1 MYVYEIIYDVEYMQ
15 SFLANSHSNDVE
27 LYDFETSKWKSNSEW
42 DYPFNNYTGWDW
54 LCYNLN

>member
-42 DYPFNNYTGWDW
+42 DYPFNNYTG
-54 LCYNLN
+54 